1 MALVT
6 PTWMVEAIYN
16 IQPATLKRRG
26 IQAVLTDLDNTLI
39 AWNNPNGTPQ
49 LRDWLQAMQQ
59 AGITVMVVSN
69 NNHERVKK
77 AVAGLDV
84 PFTAR
89 ALKPLTVGINRAV
102 KTLGIDKSACIMV
115 GDQLL
120 TDVIAGNLAG
130 VKTVLVQ
137 PLVQT
142 DQWNTLPNRFIEGF
156 IKRDM
161 KRKGTYHYTE
171 DIHDGN

>member
-6 PTWMVEAIYN
+6 PTWMVKAIYN
-16 IQPATLKRRG
+16 IRPATLKRLG

-39 AWNNPNGTPQ
+39 AWNNPNGTEQ
-49 LRDWLQAMQQ
+49 LREWLAEMHT

-69 NNHERVKK
+69 NNHKRVAK
-77 AVAGLDV
+77 AVAGFDV

-89 ALKPLTVGINRAV
+89 ALKPLAVGIDRAV
-102 KTLGIDKSACIMV
+102 RELKLPKKACIMV

-130 VKTVLVQ
+130 VRTVLVQ
-137 PLVQT
+137 PLIET
-142 DQWNTLPNRFIEGF
+142 DQWNTLPNRFFEGF
-156 IKRDM
+156 IKRNM
-161 KRKGTYHYTE
+161 KRKGTYHYLE
-171 DIHDGN
+171 DIDDGN